1 MKWGFTLVELL
12 VVIVVIAILLALLLP
27 AINGALRTARNAAVS
42 AEINQIAQALA
53 DFKSKYG
60 DYPPSRILL
69 VENGNYTT
77 YIGNGTPVSSID
89 PNRTPNAGTGDI
101 TVGQLA
107 TRVAHRAP
115 QVLAEG
121 PAQHQRDPSAQR
133 GQRERELLVRLQRQR
148 HLRPAPYVLQGHECL
163 VFFLGGIPLPNPIP
177 TANGFPD
184 PSTVTFGITG
194 FGNDPTNPF
203 TNSIIG
209 SPMYNANR
217 QPSFFQFNPGRLF
230 ADPTNFSMNG
240 NPPLM
245 PGYYDTLN
253 SGPPNAGSGTGQ
265 WVHTIAGGQG
275 PVGFYAYFSSYGNGN
290 YDPNDVNIF
299 ELDQNLSGPIG
310 LQYAVNFPTYQ
321 NTTNPPTAI
330 SLSPNPYT
338 TTVTIGTAS
347 GTVTYQNPQTFQI
360 FSPGVDGDVWR
371 RRPVRVVDIV
381 VVRQPA
387 GSTPF
392 TRSTLTDA
400 ERSAGVKAT
409 M

>member
-27 AINGALRTARNAAVS
+27 AINGALRTARNAAVA
-42 AEINQIAQALA
+42 AEISQMAQALA

-107 TRVAHRAP
+107 TRSLTALRKFWPKVQLSTNGTLPPNVASGNGNYWYDFNGNGIFD
-115 QVLAEG
+115 Q
-121 PAQHQRDPSAQR
+121 
-133 GQRERELLVRLQRQR
+133 
-148 HLRPAPYVLQGHECL
+148 APYVLQGHECL

-360 FSPGVDGDVWR
+360 FSPGVDGEYGVGGQY
-371 RRPVRVVDIV
+371 VSFNIV

-392 TRSTLTDA
+392 TRSTPRMPT
-400 ERSAGVKAT
+400 SAGVKAT